1 MLSWAG
7 SWWSPGAVVVAL
19 VVVVVVVGCR
29 GRHGVCLRWHNDD
42 PEFRKL
48 SSRPDGSF
56 AASLAQA
63 AEPSRRSYL
72 SFVEFRLGG
81 SSASGFRVY
90 KAVGFGTLSEVRFS
104 E

>member
-1 MLSWAG
+1 MVSWRG
-7 SWWSPGAVVVAL
+7 CSRGRL
-19 VVVVVVVGCR
+19 RRRGCGCR
-29 GRHGVCLRWHNDD
+29 GRHGVRLRRHNDD

-81 SSASGFRVY
+81 SSASGFRV
-90 KAVGFGTLSEVRFS
+90 
-104 E
+104 